1 MSSFGKTIEIT
12 VLPNGQTNVET
23 KGFVGAECRQASQF
37 IEKALGQQT
46 DEVLKAEFHSM
57 TSAQSSLQCGE
68 KH

>member
-1 MSSFGKTIEIT
+1 MKRIEIIIAS
-12 VLPNGQTNVET
+12 NSQTKIET